1 MVKRIPLAAALLASV
16 TVLPAPSAAETLFDA
31 MAMAYAT
38 NPALEAQRA
47 ALRATDENVPQ
58 ALSGHRPTITG
69 TGSIGKQRVSTQS
82 GFFGAKE
89 NRSPRQL
96 SIAIE
101 QPVFRGFRTLFDT
114 RSAEAEVKA
123 GRAQLVSVEQE
134 VLLSAITAYMDVVR
148 DKAVVELRINNV
160 QFLQR
165 ELEATRDRFEVGEVT
180 RTDVS
185 QAVAR
190 LSNAEA
196 ERVRAEGDLSI
207 SRAAY
212 VRAVGQAPA
221 NLEAPGS
228 GIEVPGSLDDAV
240 TLARDNNPDV
250 LAAYYFE
257 RAARNDVNSIG
268 GELLPSISV
277 TAELS
282 RAIDTQSS
290 GSRNSNAQFIAELTV
305 PFYQAGAT
313 TSRLRQ
319 SKQVVAQRR
328 QEIFDAVR
336 QAEQDA
342 DGAWSNLQAARA
354 QVRSFEAAVEANEIA
369 LQGVLEE
376 ERAGLR
382 TVLDVLDAEQELLN
396 SQVGLVRA
404 QRDVV
409 VASYQLWAA
418 MGWLTAEN
426 VGLETTYYN
435 PEEHYEDVRLKP
447 WGLGGGLPEGEGP
460 RPTGAA
466 DD

>member
-1 MVKRIPLAAALLASV
+1 MVKRIPLAAALMASV
-16 TVLPAPSAAETLFDA
+16 AALPAPTAAETLFDA

-58 ALSGHRPTITG
+58 ALSGHRPTVTG
-69 TGSIGKQRVSTQS
+69 TGSIGKQRVNTQS

-89 NRSPRQL
+89 NRTPRRL

-101 QPVFRGFRTLFDT
+101 QPVFRGFRTLYDT
-114 RSAEAEVKA
+114 RAAEAEVKA
-123 GRAQLVSVEQE
+123 GRAQLVSVEQD
-134 VLLSAITAYMDVVR
+134 VLLSAITAHMDVVR

-207 SRAAY
+207 SRATY

-221 NLEAPGS
+221 NLEAPGF
-228 GIEVPGSLDDAV
+228 GIQVPGGLDDAIA
-240 TLARDNNPDV
+240 LARDNNPDV
-250 LAAYYFE
+250 LAAYYSE

-277 TAELS
+277 TGELS
-282 RAIDTQSS
+282 RALDFSNA
-290 GSRNSNAQFIAELTV
+290 GSRNSDAQVVAQITV

-336 QAEQDA
+336 EAEQDA
-342 DGAWSNLQAARA
+342 NGAWSNLQAARA

-382 TVLDVLDAEQELLN
+382 TLLDVLDAERELLD
-396 SQVGLVRA
+396 SRVGLVRA
-404 QRDVV
+404 RRDVV
-409 VASYQLWAA
+409 VASYQLWVAV
-418 MGWLTAEN
+418 GWLTAEN
-426 VGLETTYYN
+426 VGLEVAYYD
-435 PEEHYEDVRLKP
+435 PEEHYEDVRLLP
-447 WGLGGGLPEGEGP
+447 WGLGSGLPEGDGP
-460 RPTGAA
+460 RPTGA
-466 DD
+466 DVD